1 MCYSNWLI
9 ILQSNIYIYKLEIV
23 ALKTWILYLNNCIFL
38 NLLDIYKILILN
50 RISKLS
56 LSMLE
61 IKKNE

>member
-56 LSMLE
+56 FSMLE